1 MAIDAQK
8 LRIDG
13 VYEAQ
18 APLESVLADV
28 AEIDKAEQQFARV
41 RKRKL
46 LHGFLSLG
54 AGVLAMLVAV
64 FAGALVLVGVLL
76 LIAGIVFA
84 VLLWVSAYR
93 YGRNLK
99 TYRWRFELLGR
110 LGASLQQD
118 SDPKAPV
125 TVSMGLKDRGRFIKE
140 ELWPERKRG
149 KQRFSEDD
157 WLSIEGRFLDGTQ
170 FTETVLELIRK
181 RTYVNPRGKSKV
193 KYRSWHFVSLRL
205 AYPKDQYGELRPL
218 EEGLKKALR
227 LPASATVRGLKVGGK
242 TVFLKVRVDQAAD
255 LPQANTMMYLGLYRA
270 LNLARQLQGRQ
281 K

>member
-1 MAIDAQK
+1 MAIEAEK
-8 LRIDG
+8 LRTGG

-18 APLESVLADV
+18 VPLESVLADV
-28 AEIDKAEQQFARV
+28 GEIDKAEQQFARV

-46 LHGFLSLG
+46 RQGFLSLG
-54 AGVLAMLVAV
+54 VGVLGVVLAV
-64 FAGALVLVGVLL
+64 FAGPLSLVGVLL
-76 LIAGIVFA
+76 LIAGIVLA

-118 SDPKAPV
+118 SDPKVPV
-125 TVSMGLKDRGRFIKE
+125 SVSLGLKDRGRFIKE
-140 ELWPERKRG
+140 EVWPERKRG

-170 FTETVLELIRK
+170 FSETVQELIRK

-193 KYRSWHFVSLRL
+193 KYRSRHFVSLRL
-205 AYPKDQYGELRPL
+205 SCPKDQYGDLRPL
-218 EEGLKKALR
+218 EEGLKKTLR

-242 TVFLKVRVDQAAD
+242 AVFLRVRVDQAAE
-255 LPQANTMMYLGLYRA
+255 LPQANAMMYLGLYRA
-270 LNLARQLQGRQ
+270 LNLACQLQGRQ